1 MKVPEPLPPAGTHR
15 PPGPKAL
22 IIEKLL
28 ALDRRRS
35 GEPRPHF
42 WIRATSLD
50 DLVRAA
56 DWVRETSG
64 EIEPLAAI
72 DG

>member
-15 PPGPKAL
+15 PPGPM
-22 IIEKLL
+22 IEKLL

-42 WIRATSLD
+42 WIRATSLE
-50 DLVRAA
+50 LVLAAA